1 MLKSIGIATLICS
14 ATLAAS
20 QAATLDTVTKR
31 GAVKC
36 SSTAGTPGF
45 SIPDASGKYRGLD
58 IDVCRAVA
66 AAIFGDPDKVM
77 IVPLTPA
84 SRFTALQTG
93 EVDILFNTTT
103 WTLGRETTNG
113 IIFAGVNYYDGQ
125 GIMVRSGVIQNAKEL
140 NGATICTNQG
150 STTELNLTDFF
161 RVNSLKNEIVAYA
174 TQEEAAQA
182 YQSGRCDAF
191 SSDRSVLYA
200 FRSKLTE
207 PDKHAVLGET
217 LSKEPLGP
225 AVRQGDDPWYN
236 IVKWTLHVL
245 HSAEELGLTSKNI
258 DQTASTTANPNILR
272 LVGKEGE
279 LGPGL
284 GLPRQWAYNIVAK
297 VGSYAEIFER
307 NVGKDSPLKIARG
320 LNASWKDGGLHYAP
334 PIR

>member
-1 MLKSIGIATLICS
+1 MLKSIGIASLIGL
-14 ATLAAS
+14 ATMASS
-20 QAATLDTVTKR
+20 QAATLDTVSKR
-31 GAVKC
+31 GTVKC
-36 SSTAGTPGF
+36 SSSVGTPGF
-45 SIPDASGKYRGLD
+45 AIPDANGKYRGLD

-66 AAIFGDPDKVM
+66 AAIFGDPDKAT
-77 IVPLTPA
+77 IVPLAPA
-84 SRFTALQTG
+84 SRFTALQSG

-125 GIMVRSGVIQNAKEL
+125 GIMVRSGDIKNAKEL

-161 RVNSLKNEIVAYA
+161 RVNGLKNETVAYA

-182 YQSGRCDAF
+182 YQAGRCDAF

-207 PDKHAVLGET
+207 PEKHTVLTET
-217 LSKEPLGP
+217 LSKEPLGA

-236 IVKWTLHVL
+236 IVKWTMNVL

-258 DQTASTTANPNILR
+258 EQTAAETKNPNILR

-279 LGPGL
+279 LGAGL
-284 GLPRQWAYNIVAK
+284 GLQKQWAYNVVAK

-307 NVGKDSPLKIARG
+307 NVGQGSPLKIARG